1 MKHVFIFILTLLTAT
16 TTHATS
22 FSVMRDSE
30 VENVLTEMAQRIF
43 TAAGLNPNN
52 AEIVLVND
60 DTINAFVAGGQT
72 IFVHSGLITNAKS
85 IDEVAFV
92 LSHETGHIIGGHV
105 IRGTEHMKSAQ
116 TTALISTVLGG
127 LLAVAGGSPEAG
139 LAIMMGTNSSVM
151 NAFMAYRQSEESA
164 ADRTAVD
171 IMKKTGYSM
180 QGFTDTMKEL
190 RRQERLS
197 SAYDNAYWRT
207 HPMTRDR
214 MRDIERFTQNTTAV
228 TPSESF
234 DLMRAKLIGFL
245 SFPEHTRHLYQG
257 NTLADKYALAIADYK
272 DNKITDSLRAIEKLI
287 TLRPDNA
294 YFYELK
300 GQFLFET
307 GRLTESVSAYDKA
320 VQLMPNATLI
330 RLALG
335 QVLTESEKTTD
346 LKKAI
351 RHLSEVVAQD
361 RFIPGAWRLLA
372 TAYGKTGDIPMAD
385 YAMAEFYM
393 LTGNQAEA
401 KKLAKRALNKIPQ
414 NSTTYQ
420 HLKDILDITQDKSQ
434 KPEKI

>member
-1 MKHVFIFILTLLTAT
+1 MVA
-16 TTHATS
+16 HADNL
-22 FSVMRDSE
+22 SVIRDSE
-30 VENVLTEMAQRIF
+30 VENVLSKMARQIF
-43 TAAGLNPNN
+43 TAAGLNPEN

-60 DTINAFVAGGQT
+60 DSINAFVAGGQT

-85 IDEVAFV
+85 PDEVAFV
-92 LSHETGHIIGGHV
+92 LSHETGHIVGGHV
-105 IRGTEHMKSAQ
+105 IRGAQQMKSAQ

-151 NAFMAYRQSEESA
+151 GSFMAYRQSEESA

-190 RRQERLS
+190 QRQERLS
-197 SAYDNAYWRT
+197 SSYDNTYWQT

-214 MRDIERFTQNTTAV
+214 MRNIERFTKNAGIISQDEA
-228 TPSESF
+228 F

-245 SFPEHTRHLYQG
+245 SPPEHTRHLYQG
-257 NTLADKYALAIADYK
+257 NSVVDKYAHTIANYK
-272 DNKITDSLRAIEKLI
+272 DNKINDSLKGLDELI
-287 TLRPDNA
+287 VLRPNNA

-300 GQFLFET
+300 GQFLFEM
-307 GRLTESVSAYDKA
+307 GQLNESIVTYETA
-320 VQLMPNATLI
+320 VGLMPNATLI

-335 QVLTESEKTTD
+335 QVLTESDNADD

-351 RHLSEVVAQD
+351 HHLSEVVAQD
-361 RFIPGAWRLLA
+361 RSIPGAWRLLA
-372 TAYGKTGDIPMAD
+372 TAYGKTRNMPMAD

-393 LTGNQAEA
+393 LTGKKDEA
-401 KKLAKRALNKIPQ
+401 VKLAKRAIDKIP
-414 NSTTYQ
+414 SGTPAYQ
-420 HLKDILDITQDKSQ
+420 HLNDILELTHSAPKV
-434 KPEKI
+434 PEL